1 MSYQS
6 KASAYADPTTRARI
20 DVCCTEQAYVYVNDG
35 RSDIADLG
43 AAVISRNPLALQAL
57 AAGVTAGP
65 NGDALEQDG
74 SLLSAVQAIWPT
86 VAAALYPPPPEAV
99 PA

>member
-1 MSYQS
+1 MSYES
-6 KASAYADPTTRARI
+6 KATAYADPATRARI
-20 DVCCTEQAYVYVNDG
+20 DVCSTEQAYVYVNDG
-35 RSDIADLG
+35 RADIAALG
-43 AAVISRNPLALQAL
+43 AAVIGRQPLALQAL

-74 SLLSAVQAIWPT
+74 PLLSAVQTAWPT
-86 VAAALYPPPPEAV
+86 VAAALYHAEGA